1 MVGLLSFPLPAG
13 EKFRV
18 LNMFLYALAPPT
30 AHPPTH
36 PHREVCRM
44 AKAKQRADIKR
55 AVKVLNTMGSTNKV
69 NEPES
74 IEQEENR

>member
-1 MVGLLSFPLPAG
+1 MDYGSSLLISVAGVVKRSCDFAVGGF
-13 EKFRV
+13 
-18 LNMFLYALAPPT
+18 ALISLASW
-30 AHPPTH
+30 
-36 PHREVCRM
+36 EVCRM